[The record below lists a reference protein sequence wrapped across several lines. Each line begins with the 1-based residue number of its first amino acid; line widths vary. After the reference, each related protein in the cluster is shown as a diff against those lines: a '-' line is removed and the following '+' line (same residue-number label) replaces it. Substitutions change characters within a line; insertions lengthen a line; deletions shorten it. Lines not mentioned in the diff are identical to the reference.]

1 MSMRNKVLI
10 ILMVFIFSSCEKIIK
25 KEINSYNLLP
35 ENSSAVIS
43 INNLGK
49 FKNSLEN
56 NSYLNSVSNS
66 NMILKNLVKQ
76 LSKIDNDKEVLVGL
90 YDSNGMLNYNI
101 IGLEISNDSITDN
114 KFKYEK
120 FDIISNNPLANPKIN
135 INYFASKFQKINLIN
150 TNFSVALDSA
160 NTSTFMNKIFG
171 NEFENSDGNLFLNI
185 DASNKLISING
196 VVDNYHVINQNK
208 DKKISIQEIPSPK
221 RDVYFKFKNDLI
233 EDYDLISTNHEKKF
247 NFFNFENSDSLS
259 ENYKIF
265 QLKKGDEII
274 NVNGLISDYKKKAL
288 DSLIELKFEASIS
301 NEIILGPL
309 IVKNHINNSNEIIVQ
324 DSQNILYLINNSGQV
339 EWTKKIDGKIIKEIN
354 QIDSYKNGKLQLAFV
369 TKKSL
374 YMLDRKGRDVGKFP
388 LKFNDAITKPLSVF
402 DYDNNKNYRLLIT
415 QNNELYMFDSKGNI
429 IRGFNYDKKGRI
441 ITKPKHFRIS
451 NKDIIVFKTNDE
463 LKILNRRGKIRI
475 KTKRKHNFSENEIFE
490 YQNFLVSTTDL
501 NEVIKIDMQ
510 GNTFLEKSIANNI
523 KLAGEKKSIFTLER
537 NILSNTKNNIEIA
550 FGKYEDFKIYLRN
563 DKSFINIFD
572 SQNNKIYLFDNE
584 LNLIKGFPIKSKNNA
599 DFIFEKNAIEFS
611 IKTNSKN
618 IKYQTIK

>member
-1 MSMRNKVLI
+1 M
-10 ILMVFIFSSCEKIIK
+10 
-25 KEINSYNLLP
+25 
-35 ENSSAVIS
+35 
-43 INNLGK
+43 
-49 FKNSLEN
+49 
-56 NSYLNSVSNS
+56 
-66 NMILKNLVKQ
+66 
-76 LSKIDNDKEVLVGL
+76 
-90 YDSNGMLNYNI
+90 
-101 IGLEISNDSITDN
+101 
-114 KFKYEK
+114 
-120 FDIISNNPLANPKIN
+120 
-135 INYFASKFQKINLIN
+135 
-150 TNFSVALDSA
+150 
-160 NTSTFMNKIFG
+160 
-171 NEFENSDGNLFLNI
+171 
-185 DASNKLISING
+185 
-196 VVDNYHVINQNK
+196 
-208 DKKISIQEIPSPK
+208 
-221 RDVYFKFKNDLI
+221 
-233 EDYDLISTNHEKKF
+233 
-247 NFFNFENSDSLS
+247 
-259 ENYKIF
+259 
-265 QLKKGDEII
+265 
-274 NVNGLISDYKKKAL
+274 
-288 DSLIELKFEASIS
+288 
-301 NEIILGPL
+301 
-309 IVKNHINNSNEIIVQ
+309 
-324 DSQNILYLINNSGQV
+324 YLINNSGQV

-463 LKILNRRGKIRI
+463 LKILNRRGKVRI
-475 KTKRKHNFSENEIFE
+475 KTKRKHNFSENEIFQ

-618 IKYQTIK
+618 IKYQKIK

>member
-1 MSMRNKVLI
+1 MRYKVLI
-10 ILMVFIFSSCEKIIK
+10 ILIVFIFSSCEKIVRKDIDSYDLVPK
-25 KEINSYNLLP
+25 NSK
-35 ENSSAVIS
+35 AVIS

-66 NMILKNLVKQ
+66 NLILKNLVTQ

-120 FDIISNNPLANPKIN
+120 FDVISNNPLANPKIN

-185 DASNKLISING
+185 DATNKLISING

-208 DKKISIQEIPSPK
+208 DKKISIQEIPGPK

-288 DSLIELKFEASIS
+288 DSLIDLKFEASIS

-309 IVKNHINNSNEIIVQ
+309 IVKNHIDNSNEIVVQ

-339 EWTKKIDGKIIKEIN
+339 EWSKKIDGKIIKEIN

-463 LKILNRRGKIRI
+463 LKILNRRGKVRI
-475 KTKRKHNFSENEIFE
+475 KTKRKHNFSENEIFQ

-523 KLAGEKKSIFTLER
+523 KLVSEKKSIFILER

-572 SQNNKIYLFDNE
+572 SQNNKIYLFDNK

-611 IKTNSKN
+611 IKTNFKN

>member
-1 MSMRNKVLI
+1 MRYKVLI
-10 ILMVFIFSSCEKIIK
+10 ILIVFIFSSCEKIVRKDIDSYDLVPK
-25 KEINSYNLLP
+25 NSK
-35 ENSSAVIS
+35 AVIS

-66 NMILKNLVKQ
+66 NMTLKNLVTQ

-120 FDIISNNPLANPKIN
+120 FDVISNNPLANPKIN

-196 VVDNYHVINQNK
+196 VVDNYHLINQNK

-221 RDVYFKFKNDLI
+221 KDVYFKFKNDLI

-288 DSLIELKFEASIS
+288 DSLMDLKFEASIS

-309 IVKNHINNSNEIIVQ
+309 IVKNHINNSNEIVVQ

-463 LKILNRRGKIRI
+463 LKILNRRGKVRI
-475 KTKRKHNFSENEIFE
+475 KTKRKHNFSENEIFQ

-523 KLAGEKKSIFTLER
+523 KLASEKKSIFTLER

-618 IKYQTIK
+618 IKYQKIK

>member
-1 MSMRNKVLI
+1 MRYKVLI
-10 ILMVFIFSSCEKIIK
+10 ILIVFIFSSCEKIVRKDIDSYDLVPK
-25 KEINSYNLLP
+25 NSK
-35 ENSSAVIS
+35 AVIS

-66 NMILKNLVKQ
+66 NIILKNLVTQ

-120 FDIISNNPLANPKIN
+120 FDVISNNPLANPKIN
-135 INYFASKFQKINLIN
+135 INYFASKFQKINQIN

-171 NEFENSDGNLFLNI
+171 NEFENTDGNLFLNI

-196 VVDNYHVINQNK
+196 VVDNYHLINQNK

-221 RDVYFKFKNDLI
+221 KDVYFKFKNDLI

-274 NVNGLISDYKKKAL
+274 NFNGFISDFKKKSL
-288 DSLIELKFEASIS
+288 DSLIDLKFEASIS

-463 LKILNRRGKIRI
+463 LKILNRRGKVRI
-475 KTKRKHNFSENEIFE
+475 KTKRKHNFSENEIFQ

-523 KLAGEKKSIFTLER
+523 KLVSEKKSIFILER

-618 IKYQTIK
+618 IKYQKIK

>member
-1 MSMRNKVLI
+1 MRYKVLI
-10 ILMVFIFSSCEKIIK
+10 ILIVFIFSSCEKIVRKDIDSYDLVPK
-25 KEINSYNLLP
+25 NSK
-35 ENSSAVIS
+35 AVIS

-56 NSYLNSVSNS
+56 NSYLNSVSSS
-66 NMILKNLVKQ
+66 NMILKNLVTQ

-196 VVDNYHVINQNK
+196 VVDNYRVINQNK

-274 NVNGLISDYKKKAL
+274 NVNGLISDYKKKVL
-288 DSLIELKFEASIS
+288 DSLIDLKFETSIS

-309 IVKNHINNSNEIIVQ
+309 IVKNHINNSNEIVVQ
-324 DSQNILYLINNSGQV
+324 DSQNILYLINNLGQV

-402 DYDNNKNYRLLIT
+402 DYDSNKNYRLLIT

-463 LKILNRRGKIRI
+463 LTILNRRGRVRI
-475 KTKRKHNFSENEIFE
+475 KTKRKHNFSENEIFQ

-510 GNTFLEKSIANNI
+510 GNTFLEKPIANSI
-523 KLAGEKKSIFTLER
+523 KLASEKKSIFTLER

-584 LNLIKGFPIKSKNNA
+584 LNLIQGFPIKSKNNA

>member
-1 MSMRNKVLI
+1 MRYKVLI
-10 ILMVFIFSSCEKIIK
+10 ILIVFIFSSCEKIVRNDLDSYDLVPK
-25 KEINSYNLLP
+25 NSK
-35 ENSSAVIS
+35 AVIS

-101 IGLEISNDSITDN
+101 IGLDISNDSITDN
-114 KFKYEK
+114 KFKYEN
-120 FDIISNNPLANPKIN
+120 FDIISNNPLANPKTN
-135 INYFASKFQKINLIN
+135 TNYFASKFKKINQIN
-150 TNFSVALDSA
+150 TSFSVALDSA

-196 VVDNYHVINQNK
+196 VVDNYRVINQNK
-208 DKKISIQEIPSPK
+208 DKKISIQEIPIPK
-221 RDVYFKFKNDLI
+221 RDVYFKFENDLI

-247 NFFNFENSDSLS
+247 DFLNFENSDSLS

-274 NVNGLISDYKKKAL
+274 NVNGLISDYKKKPL
-288 DSLIELKFEASIS
+288 DSLTDLKFETSIS
-301 NEIILGPL
+301 NEIIVGPL
-309 IVKNHINNSNEIIVQ
+309 IVKNHINNSNEIVVQ
-324 DSQNILYLINNSGQV
+324 DSQNILYLINNLGQV

-354 QIDSYKNGKLQLAFV
+354 QIDSYKNGKLQLTFV

-429 IRGFNYDKKGRI
+429 IRGFNYDEKERI

-451 NKDIIVFKTNDE
+451 NKDIIVFKTIDE
-463 LKILNRRGKIRI
+463 LKILNRRGKVRI
-475 KTKRKHNFSENEIFE
+475 ETKRKHNFSENEIFQ

-510 GNTFLEKSIANNI
+510 GNTFLEKPIANNI
-523 KLAGEKKSIFTLER
+523 KLASEKKSIFTLQR

-550 FGKYEDFKIYLRN
+550 FGKYEDFKIYSRN
-563 DKSFINIFD
+563 DKSFVNIFD

-611 IKTNSKN
+611 IKTKSKN

>member
-1 MSMRNKVLI
+1 MRYKVLI
-10 ILMVFIFSSCEKIIK
+10 ILIVFIFSSCEKIVRKDIDSYDLVPK
-25 KEINSYNLLP
+25 NSK
-35 ENSSAVIS
+35 AVIS

-66 NMILKNLVKQ
+66 NMTLKNLVTQ

-135 INYFASKFQKINLIN
+135 INYFASKFQKINQIN

-196 VVDNYHVINQNK
+196 VVDNYHLINQNK

-221 RDVYFKFKNDLI
+221 KDVYFKFKNDLI

-288 DSLIELKFEASIS
+288 DSLMDLKFEASIS

-309 IVKNHINNSNEIIVQ
+309 IVKNHINNSNEIVVQ

-429 IRGFNYDKKGRI
+429 VRGFNYDKKGRI

-463 LKILNRRGKIRI
+463 LTILNRRGKVRI
-475 KTKRKHNFSENEIFE
+475 KTKRKHNFSENEIFQ

-523 KLAGEKKSIFTLER
+523 KLASEKKSIFTLER

-618 IKYQTIK
+618 IKYQKIK

>member
-1 MSMRNKVLI
+1 MRYKVLI
-10 ILMVFIFSSCEKIIK
+10 ILIVFIFSSCEKIVRKDIDSYDLVPK
-25 KEINSYNLLP
+25 NSK
-35 ENSSAVIS
+35 AVIS

-66 NMILKNLVKQ
+66 NIILKNLVTQ

-101 IGLEISNDSITDN
+101 IGLEISNESITDN

-196 VVDNYHVINQNK
+196 VVDNYHLINQNK

-221 RDVYFKFKNDLI
+221 KDVYFKFKNDLI

-288 DSLIELKFEASIS
+288 DSLIDLKFEASIS

-339 EWTKKIDGKIIKEIN
+339 EWSKKIDGKIIKEIN

-463 LKILNRRGKIRI
+463 LKILNRRGKVRI
-475 KTKRKHNFSENEIFE
+475 KTKRKHNFSENEIFQ

-523 KLAGEKKSIFTLER
+523 KLVSEKKSIFILER

-618 IKYQTIK
+618 IKYQKIK

>member
-1 MSMRNKVLI
+1 MRYKVLI
-10 ILMVFIFSSCEKIIK
+10 VLIVFIFSSCEKIVRKDIDSYDLVPK
-25 KEINSYNLLP
+25 NSK
-35 ENSSAVIS
+35 AVIS

-66 NMILKNLVKQ
+66 NLILKNLVTQ

-120 FDIISNNPLANPKIN
+120 FDVISNNPLANPKIN

-196 VVDNYHVINQNK
+196 VVDNYHLINQNK

-221 RDVYFKFKNDLI
+221 KDVYFKFKNDLI

-288 DSLIELKFEASIS
+288 DSLIDLKFEASIS

-463 LKILNRRGKIRI
+463 LKILNRRGKVRI
-475 KTKRKHNFSENEIFE
+475 KTKRKHNFSENEIFQ

-523 KLAGEKKSIFTLER
+523 KLASEKKSIFTLER

-618 IKYQTIK
+618 IKYQKIK

>member
-1 MSMRNKVLI
+1 MRYKVLI
-10 ILMVFIFSSCEKIIK
+10 ILIVFIFSSCEKIVRKDIDSYDLVPK
-25 KEINSYNLLP
+25 NSK
-35 ENSSAVIS
+35 AVIS

-66 NMILKNLVKQ
+66 NLILKNLVTQ

-135 INYFASKFQKINLIN
+135 INYFASKFQKINQIN

-196 VVDNYHVINQNK
+196 VVDNYHLINQNK

-221 RDVYFKFKNDLI
+221 KDVYFKFKNDLI

-288 DSLIELKFEASIS
+288 DSLMDLKFEASIS

-309 IVKNHINNSNEIIVQ
+309 IVKNHINNSNEIVVQ
-324 DSQNILYLINNSGQV
+324 DSQNILYLINNLGQV

-463 LKILNRRGKIRI
+463 LKILNRRGKVRI
-475 KTKRKHNFSENEIFE
+475 KTKRKHNFSENEIFQ

-523 KLAGEKKSIFTLER
+523 KLASEKKSIFTLER

-618 IKYQTIK
+618 IKYQKIK

>member
-1 MSMRNKVLI
+1 MRYKVLI
-10 ILMVFIFSSCEKIIK
+10 ILIVFIFSSCEKIVRKDIDSYDLVPK
-25 KEINSYNLLP
+25 NSK
-35 ENSSAVIS
+35 AVIS

-66 NMILKNLVKQ
+66 NIILKNLVTQ

-101 IGLEISNDSITDN
+101 IGLEISNESITDN

-196 VVDNYHVINQNK
+196 VVDNYHLINQNK

-221 RDVYFKFKNDLI
+221 KDVYFKFKNDLI

-274 NVNGLISDYKKKAL
+274 NFNGFISDFKKKSL
-288 DSLIELKFEASIS
+288 DSLIDLKFEASIS

-339 EWTKKIDGKIIKEIN
+339 EWSKKIDGKIIKEIN

-463 LKILNRRGKIRI
+463 LKILNRRGKVRI
-475 KTKRKHNFSENEIFE
+475 KTKRKHNFSENEIFQ

-523 KLAGEKKSIFTLER
+523 KLVSEKKSIFILER

-618 IKYQTIK
+618 IKYQKIK

>member
-1 MSMRNKVLI
+1 MRYKVLI
-10 ILMVFIFSSCEKIIK
+10 ILIVFIFSSCEKIVRKDIDSYDLVPK
-25 KEINSYNLLP
+25 NSK
-35 ENSSAVIS
+35 AVIS

-66 NMILKNLVKQ
+66 NIILKNLVTQ

-120 FDIISNNPLANPKIN
+120 FDVISNNPLANPKIN

-196 VVDNYHVINQNK
+196 VVDNYHLINQNK

-221 RDVYFKFKNDLI
+221 KDVYFKFKNDLI

-288 DSLIELKFEASIS
+288 DSLIDLKFEASIS

-339 EWTKKIDGKIIKEIN
+339 EWSKKIDGKIIKEIN

-463 LKILNRRGKIRI
+463 LKILNRRGKVRI
-475 KTKRKHNFSENEIFE
+475 KTKRKHNFSENEIFQ

-523 KLAGEKKSIFTLER
+523 KLASEKKSIFTLER

-618 IKYQTIK
+618 IKYQKIK

>member
-1 MSMRNKVLI
+1 MRYKVLI
-10 ILMVFIFSSCEKIIK
+10 ILIVFIFSSCEKIVRKDIDSYDLVPK
-25 KEINSYNLLP
+25 NSK
-35 ENSSAVIS
+35 AVIS

-66 NMILKNLVKQ
+66 NIILKNLVTQ

-101 IGLEISNDSITDN
+101 IGLEISNESITDN

-208 DKKISIQEIPSPK
+208 DKKISIQEIPGPK

-288 DSLIELKFEASIS
+288 DSLIDLKFEASIS

-339 EWTKKIDGKIIKEIN
+339 EWSKKIDGKIIKEIN

-463 LKILNRRGKIRI
+463 LTILNRRGKVRI
-475 KTKRKHNFSENEIFE
+475 KTKRKHNFSENEIFQ

-523 KLAGEKKSIFTLER
+523 KLVSEKKSIFILER

-618 IKYQTIK
+618 IKYQKIK

>member
-1 MSMRNKVLI
+1 MRYKVLI
-10 ILMVFIFSSCEKIIK
+10 VLIVFIFSSCEKIVRKDIDSYDLVPK
-25 KEINSYNLLP
+25 NSK
-35 ENSSAVIS
+35 AVIS

-66 NMILKNLVKQ
+66 NMILKNLVTQ

-120 FDIISNNPLANPKIN
+120 FDVISNNPLANPKIN

-196 VVDNYHVINQNK
+196 VVDNYHLINQNK

-221 RDVYFKFKNDLI
+221 KDVYFKFKNDLI

-288 DSLIELKFEASIS
+288 DSLIDLKFEASIS

-463 LKILNRRGKIRI
+463 LKILNRRGKVRI
-475 KTKRKHNFSENEIFE
+475 KTKRKHNFSENEIFQ

-523 KLAGEKKSIFTLER
+523 KLASEKKSIFTLER

-618 IKYQTIK
+618 IKYQKIK

>member
-1 MSMRNKVLI
+1 MRYKVLI
-10 ILMVFIFSSCEKIIK
+10 ILIVFIFSSCEKIVRK
-25 KEINSYNLLP
+25 DVDSYDLVPKNSK
-35 ENSSAVIS
+35 AVIS

-66 NMILKNLVKQ
+66 NMILKNLVTQ

-101 IGLEISNDSITDN
+101 IGLEISNESITDN

-208 DKKISIQEIPSPK
+208 DKKISIQEIPGPK

-288 DSLIELKFEASIS
+288 DSLMDLKFEASIS

-309 IVKNHINNSNEIIVQ
+309 IVKNHINNSNEIVVQ
-324 DSQNILYLINNSGQV
+324 DSQNILYLINNLGQV

-429 IRGFNYDKKGRI
+429 VRGFNYDKKGRI

-463 LKILNRRGKIRI
+463 LTILNRRGKVRI
-475 KTKRKHNFSENEIFE
+475 KTKRKHNFSENEIFQ

-510 GNTFLEKSIANNI
+510 GNTFLEKPIANNI
-523 KLAGEKKSIFTLER
+523 ELASEKKSIFTLER

-563 DKSFINIFD
+563 DKSFVNIFD

>member
-1 MSMRNKVLI
+1 
-10 ILMVFIFSSCEKIIK
+10 
-25 KEINSYNLLP
+25 
-35 ENSSAVIS
+35 
-43 INNLGK
+43 
-49 FKNSLEN
+49 
-56 NSYLNSVSNS
+56 
-66 NMILKNLVKQ
+66 
-76 LSKIDNDKEVLVGL
+76 
-90 YDSNGMLNYNI
+90 
-101 IGLEISNDSITDN
+101 
-114 KFKYEK
+114 
-120 FDIISNNPLANPKIN
+120 
-135 INYFASKFQKINLIN
+135 
-150 TNFSVALDSA
+150 
-160 NTSTFMNKIFG
+160 MNKIFG

-196 VVDNYHVINQNK
+196 VVDNYHLINQNN
-208 DKKISIQEIPSPK
+208 DKKISIQEIPRPK

-233 EDYDLISTNHEKKF
+233 EDYDLTSTNHEKKF

-274 NVNGLISDYKKKAL
+274 NVNGLISDYKKKAV
-288 DSLIELKFEASIS
+288 DSLIDLKFETSIS

-309 IVKNHINNSNEIIVQ
+309 IVKNHINNSNEIVVQ
-324 DSQNILYLINNSGQV
+324 DSETILYLINNLGQV
-339 EWTKKIDGKIIKEIN
+339 EWTKKIDGKIIREIN

-388 LKFNDAITKPLSVF
+388 LKFNDSITKPLSVF

-415 QNNELYMFDSKGNI
+415 QDNELYMFDSKGNI

-463 LKILNRRGKIRI
+463 LTILNRRGKVRI
-475 KTKRKHNFSENEIFE
+475 KTKRKYNFSENEIFQ
-490 YQNFLVSTTDL
+490 YKNFLVSTTNL

-510 GNTFLEKSIANNI
+510 GNTFLEKPIANNI
-523 KLAGEKKSIFTLER
+523 KLASEKKSIFTLDR

-599 DFIFEKNAIEFS
+599 DFIFEKFNRIF
-611 IKTNSKN
+611 NKN
-618 IKYQTIK
+618 

>member
-1 MSMRNKVLI
+1 MRYKVLI
-10 ILMVFIFSSCEKIIK
+10 VLIVFIFSSCEKIVRKDIDSYDLVPK
-25 KEINSYNLLP
+25 NSK
-35 ENSSAVIS
+35 AVIS
-43 INNLGK
+43 IKNLGK

-66 NMILKNLVKQ
+66 NMTLKNLVTQ

-101 IGLEISNDSITDN
+101 IGLEISNDSITDY
-114 KFKYEK
+114 KFMYEK
-120 FDIISNNPLANPKIN
+120 FDVISNNPLANPKTN

-150 TNFSVALDSA
+150 RNVSVALDSA

-196 VVDNYHVINQNK
+196 VVDNYHLINQNN
-208 DKKISIQEIPSPK
+208 DKKISIQEIPRPK

-233 EDYDLISTNHEKKF
+233 EDYDLTSTNHEKKF

-274 NVNGLISDYKKKAL
+274 NVNGLISDYKKKAV
-288 DSLIELKFEASIS
+288 DSLIDLKFETSIS

-309 IVKNHINNSNEIIVQ
+309 IVKNHINNSNEIVVQ
-324 DSQNILYLINNSGQV
+324 DSENILYLINNLGQV
-339 EWTKKIDGKIIKEIN
+339 EWTKKIDGKIIREIN

-388 LKFNDAITKPLSVF
+388 LKFNDSITKPLSVF

-415 QNNELYMFDSKGNI
+415 QDNELYMFDSKGNI

-451 NKDIIVFKTNDE
+451 NKDIIVFKTDDE
-463 LKILNRRGKIRI
+463 LTILNRRGKVRI
-475 KTKRKHNFSENEIFE
+475 KTKRKYNFSENEIFQ
-490 YQNFLVSTTDL
+490 YKNFLVSTTNL

-510 GNTFLEKSIANNI
+510 GNTFLEKPIANNI
-523 KLAGEKKSIFTLER
+523 KLASEKKSIFTLDR

-599 DFIFEKNAIEFS
+599 DFIFEKNSIEFS
-611 IKTNSKN
+611 IKTNFKN

>member
-1 MSMRNKVLI
+1 MRYKVLI
-10 ILMVFIFSSCEKIIK
+10 VLIVFIFSSCEKIVRKDIDSYDLVPK
-25 KEINSYNLLP
+25 NSK
-35 ENSSAVIS
+35 AVIS
-43 INNLGK
+43 IKNLGK

-66 NMILKNLVKQ
+66 NMTLKNLVTQ

-101 IGLEISNDSITDN
+101 IGLEISNDSITDY
-114 KFKYEK
+114 KFMYEK
-120 FDIISNNPLANPKIN
+120 FDVISNNPLANPKTN

-150 TNFSVALDSA
+150 RNVSVALDSA

-196 VVDNYHVINQNK
+196 VVDNYHLINQNN
-208 DKKISIQEIPSPK
+208 DKKISIQEIPRPK

-233 EDYDLISTNHEKKF
+233 EDYDLTSTNHEKKF

-274 NVNGLISDYKKKAL
+274 NVNGLISDYKKKAV
-288 DSLIELKFEASIS
+288 DSLIDLKFETSIS

-309 IVKNHINNSNEIIVQ
+309 IVKNHINNSNEIVVQ
-324 DSQNILYLINNSGQV
+324 DSENILYLINNSGQV
-339 EWTKKIDGKIIKEIN
+339 EWTKKIDGKIIREIN

-388 LKFNDAITKPLSVF
+388 LKFNDSITKPLSVF

-415 QNNELYMFDSKGNI
+415 QDNELYMFDSKGNI

-463 LKILNRRGKIRI
+463 LTILNRRGKVRI
-475 KTKRKHNFSENEIFE
+475 KTKRKYNFSENEIFQ
-490 YQNFLVSTTDL
+490 YKNFLVSTTNL

-510 GNTFLEKSIANNI
+510 GNTFLEKPIANNI
-523 KLAGEKKSIFTLER
+523 KLASEKKSIFTLDR

-599 DFIFEKNAIEFS
+599 DFIFEKNSIEFS
-611 IKTNSKN
+611 IKTNLKN

>member
-1 MSMRNKVLI
+1 MRYKVLI
-10 ILMVFIFSSCEKIIK
+10 VLIVFIFSSCEKIVRKDIDSYDLVPK
-25 KEINSYNLLP
+25 NSK
-35 ENSSAVIS
+35 AVIS

-66 NMILKNLVKQ
+66 NIILKNLVTQ

-120 FDIISNNPLANPKIN
+120 FDVISNNPLANPKIN

-196 VVDNYHVINQNK
+196 VVDNYHLINQNK

-288 DSLIELKFEASIS
+288 DSLIDLKFEASIS

-339 EWTKKIDGKIIKEIN
+339 EWSKKIDGKIIKEIN

-463 LKILNRRGKIRI
+463 LKILNRRGKVRI
-475 KTKRKHNFSENEIFE
+475 KTKRKHNFSENEIFQ

-523 KLAGEKKSIFTLER
+523 KLVSEKKSIFILER

-611 IKTNSKN
+611 IKTNFKN

>member
-1 MSMRNKVLI
+1 MRYKVLI
-10 ILMVFIFSSCEKIIK
+10 ILIVFIFSSCEKIVRKDIDSYDLVPK
-25 KEINSYNLLP
+25 NSK
-35 ENSSAVIS
+35 AVIS

-66 NMILKNLVKQ
+66 NLILKNLVTQ

-90 YDSNGMLNYNI
+90 YDSNGMLKYNI
-101 IGLEISNDSITDN
+101 IGLEISNESITDN

-120 FDIISNNPLANPKIN
+120 FDVISNNPLANPKIN
-135 INYFASKFQKINLIN
+135 INYFASKFQKINQIN

-208 DKKISIQEIPSPK
+208 DKKISIQEIPGPK

-288 DSLIELKFEASIS
+288 DSLIDLKFEASIS

-339 EWTKKIDGKIIKEIN
+339 EWSKKIDGKIIKEIN

-463 LKILNRRGKIRI
+463 LKILNRRGKVRI
-475 KTKRKHNFSENEIFE
+475 KTKRKHNFSENEIFQ

-523 KLAGEKKSIFTLER
+523 KLASEKKSIFTLER

-572 SQNNKIYLFDNE
+572 SQNNKIYLFDNK

-618 IKYQTIK
+618 IKYQKIK

>member
-1 MSMRNKVLI
+1 MRYKVLI
-10 ILMVFIFSSCEKIIK
+10 ILIVFIFSSCEKIVRKDIDSYDLVPK
-25 KEINSYNLLP
+25 NSK
-35 ENSSAVIS
+35 AVIS

-66 NMILKNLVKQ
+66 NIILKNLVTQ

-120 FDIISNNPLANPKIN
+120 FDVISNNPLANPKIN

-196 VVDNYHVINQNK
+196 VVDNYHLINQNK

-221 RDVYFKFKNDLI
+221 KDVYFKFKNDLI

-288 DSLIELKFEASIS
+288 DSLIDLKFEASIS

-309 IVKNHINNSNEIIVQ
+309 IVKNHINNSNEIVVQ

-339 EWTKKIDGKIIKEIN
+339 EWSKKIDGKIIKEIN

-463 LKILNRRGKIRI
+463 LKILNRRGKVRI
-475 KTKRKHNFSENEIFE
+475 KTKRKHNFSENEIFQ

-523 KLAGEKKSIFTLER
+523 KLASEKKSIFTLER

-618 IKYQTIK
+618 IKYQKIK

>member
-1 MSMRNKVLI
+1 MRYKVLI
-10 ILMVFIFSSCEKIIK
+10 VLIVFIFSSCEKIVRKDIDSYDLVPK
-25 KEINSYNLLP
+25 NSK
-35 ENSSAVIS
+35 AVIS
-43 INNLGK
+43 IKNLGK

-66 NMILKNLVKQ
+66 NMTLKNLVTQ

-101 IGLEISNDSITDN
+101 IGLEISNDSITDY
-114 KFKYEK
+114 KFMYEK
-120 FDIISNNPLANPKIN
+120 FDVISNNPLANPKTN

-150 TNFSVALDSA
+150 RNVSVALDSA

-196 VVDNYHVINQNK
+196 VVDNYHLINQNN
-208 DKKISIQEIPSPK
+208 DKKISIQEIPRPK

-233 EDYDLISTNHEKKF
+233 EDYDLTSTNHEKKF

-274 NVNGLISDYKKKAL
+274 NVNGLISDYKKKAV
-288 DSLIELKFEASIS
+288 DSLIDLKFETSIS

-309 IVKNHINNSNEIIVQ
+309 IVKNHINNSNEIVVQ
-324 DSQNILYLINNSGQV
+324 DSENILYLINNSGQV
-339 EWTKKIDGKIIKEIN
+339 EWTKKIDGKIIREIN

-388 LKFNDAITKPLSVF
+388 LKFNDSITKPLSVF

-463 LKILNRRGKIRI
+463 LTILNRRGKVRI
-475 KTKRKHNFSENEIFE
+475 KTKRKYNFSENEIFQ
-490 YQNFLVSTTDL
+490 YKNFLVSTTNL

-510 GNTFLEKSIANNI
+510 GNTFLEKPIANNI
-523 KLAGEKKSIFTLER
+523 KLASEKKSIFTLDR

-611 IKTNSKN
+611 IKTKSKN
-618 IKYQTIK
+618 IKYQMIK